1 MKHYQHILCL
11 TDFSPASAKG
21 LERAG
26 WLSEIT
32 DARLTLAHFVAPFI
46 IPEYALGTIETSNNA
61 LEEAK
66 AQAQKTLQVHRLMNA
81 TLHVEEKNTRL
92 GITEFL
98 AQSDVDLIIMGRHG
112 THSLAEKLVG
122 STSHYVINHAA
133 CDVIVVQE
141 SIVTASINE
150 IKPASVAQ
158 AGF

>member
-1 MKHYQHILCL
+1 MKYYQHILCL

-61 LEEAK
+61 LEEAE
-66 AQAQKTLQVHRLMNA
+66 AQAQKTVQAHGLMNV

-133 CDVIVVQE
+133 CDVMVVQE
-141 SIVTASINE
+141 SVATEHISKINSG
-150 IKPASVAQ
+150 SVAQ
-158 AGF
+158 ADI

>member
-11 TDFSPASAKG
+11 TDFSAASTKG

-26 WLSEIT
+26 WLRDIT
-32 DARLTLAHFVAPFI
+32 EARLTLAHFVEPLI
-46 IPEYALGTIETSNNA
+46 IPEYAMGTIADNNNG

-66 AQAQKTLQVHRLMNA
+66 AQAHKTLKLHGLTNV

-133 CDVIVVQE
+133 CDVMVVQE
-141 SIVTASINE
+141 SAVTESINE
-150 IKPASVAQ
+150 VKPASVAQ
-158 AGF
+158 PSL